1 MYALRLRIWAAR
13 RSLNRPTTNCPV
25 KGVCLKFF
33 DSGFAITRTASSSP
47 VLINF
52 HLQQLPHKSCLLV
65 WQKRSLSGCSINN
78 FNRRLSV
85 RCLDQFKSSARWS
98 KSLYRYNGTS
108 SSPKFNRSDSV
119 TSSKD
124 DDSSKDVSTKKKRSL
139 GKKIKDELVHYY
151 HGFRLL
157 FIDIRISIR
166 LLWRMCRGHELS
178 RREHEQLVRT
188 TADLFR
194 LVPFS
199 VFIIVPF
206 MELLLPFFI
215 KFFPGMLPS
224 TFQTKSDKV
233 NRKHNANSLY
243 INHDLCW

>member
-1 MYALRLRIWAAR
+1 MYALKLR
-13 RSLNRPTTNCPV
+13 
-25 KGVCLKFF
+25 
-33 DSGFAITRTASSSP
+33 
-47 VLINF
+47 VL
-52 HLQQLPHKSCLLV
+52 V
-65 WQKRSLSGCSINN
+65 MRRSLSGPLSSYPVSRFCLSSVNPGFVITRAAQLSPAFVKCHPSSSCLPVRQRTQRKFSNSGCL
-78 FNRRLSV
+78 FVNRRQSVNSNQFLSPLSLPC
-85 RCLDQFKSSARWS
+85 RCKSTSSHDQGKSS
-98 KSLYRYNGTS
+98 KE
-108 SSPKFNRSDSV
+108 
-119 TSSKD
+119 
-124 DDSSKDVSTKKKRSL
+124 VSTKNKRSL
-139 GKKIKDELVHYY
+139 GKKIMDELVHYY

-166 LLWRMCRGHELS
+166 LLWKLLRRYELS

-206 MELLLPFFI
+206 MELLLPFFV

-233 NRKHNANSLY
+233 GIAN
-243 INHDLCW
+243 NF